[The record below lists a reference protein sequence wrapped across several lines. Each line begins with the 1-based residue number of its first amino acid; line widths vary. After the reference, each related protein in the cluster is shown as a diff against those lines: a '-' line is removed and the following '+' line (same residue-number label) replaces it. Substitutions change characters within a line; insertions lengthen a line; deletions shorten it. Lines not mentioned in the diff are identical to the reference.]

1 MLSHILRFVLVFSGI
16 SPAISDGLTITQ
28 YPTGLVT
35 RGSIQPLSWSVP
47 ANITLQMVKI
57 DLFQG
62 GILKSNLGNSQSDTR
77 TFQWHVAR
85 VATYGNNYYLKVTGT
100 STQGKVAW
108 ANSPSFAIGTNTEFN
123 TTDTIA
129 VVISIIFIISLCLCC
144 WKRQQQR
151 SYLNSP
157 YQENRYNSMPE
168 ALPTTYPSAP
178 PAVQSYPVVINPA
191 PSQRTGYSGT
201 TVAGAVL
208 AGAVGGAVLEDTFS
222 HHNHGGG
229 GGGWGGGSRNDFG
242 GGSFGGDN
250 AGDSGGGF

>member
-1 MLSHILRFVLVFSGI
+1 
-16 SPAISDGLTITQ
+16 
-28 YPTGLVT
+28 
-35 RGSIQPLSWSVP
+35 
-47 ANITLQMVKI
+47 
-57 DLFQG
+57 
-62 GILKSNLGNSQSDTR
+62 
-77 TFQWHVAR
+77 
-85 VATYGNNYYLKVTGT
+85 
-100 STQGKVAW
+100 
-108 ANSPSFAIGTNTEFN
+108 
-123 TTDTIA
+123 
-129 VVISIIFIISLCLCC
+129 
-144 WKRQQQR
+144 
-151 SYLNSP
+151 
-157 YQENRYNSMPE
+157 MPE